1 MSDSEDCAKVFYPG
15 SKFQVTSLAVHAL
28 LGSSAEAKAAVA
40 LLSTLRG
47 ADSVA
52 LISGLIQKQPLHLL
66 QSLPLPEQVWMD
78 GFALELWVGYVGDC
92 FICFLADRLIKDLG
106 INW

>member
-1 MSDSEDCAKVFYPG
+1 M
-15 SKFQVTSLAVHAL
+15 TSLAVHAL
-28 LGSSAEAKAAVA
+28 LGPSAEAKAAVA

-47 ADSVA
+47 ADSVV

-78 GFALELWVGYVGDC
+78 GC
-92 FICFLADRLIKDLG
+92 FGVMGWICWILFLADSGQGSWNQLVD
-106 INW
+106 